1 MRISK
6 GLEVSISLTML
17 GVATLFIIGS
27 FVYLKSKGE
36 QKIEVRQE
44 KTKFSYEEAK
54 DWQSDS
60 TISMERRNVYKYWQS
75 K

>member
-1 MRISK
+1 MRVSK